1 MHYILAVLT
10 KTDSPEEVRELLK
23 PHHVSA
29 KTKHFLVAKEEIN
42 EMINVYGFGVDDVKK
57 SLTNVFAS
65 VLMSDLEFDEEG
77 NAVYYWNDKAKWDYY
92 DLGPYVVDKNGEKSD
107 FCKVKDAV
115 LTEDQ
120 YISEILLPDGIWL
133 FDKPNRNYADVAS
146 IINNLGSELYVSL
159 LNCHI

>member
-1 MHYILAVLT
+1 MPHQGALGGKAFQAAALAG
-10 KTDSPEEVRELLK
+10 TDYK
-23 PHHVSA
+23 GC
-29 KTKHFLVAKEEIN
+29 I
-42 EMINVYGFGVDDVKK
+42 
-57 SLTNVFAS
+57 
-65 VLMSDLEFDEEG
+65 
-77 NAVYYWNDKAKWDYY
+77 WNDKAKWDYY
-92 DLGPYVVDKNGEKSD
+92 DLGPYVVDKNGEKKD

-120 YISEILLPDGIWL
+120 HISEILLPDGIWL